1 LLADGV
7 TDDDLTAALRDVAD
21 ILARCSPLPADRR
34 LDALRRQFA
43 EKWPADS
50 GWAERV
56 ERTSGLVSSGVV
68 RGGSIAVALTN
79 ILALIGQIVR

>member
-1 LLADGV
+1 LGSTLRH
-7 TDDDLTAALRDVAD
+7 ALRNPYRDR
-21 ILARCSPLPADRR
+21 LLPADRR